1 TGLAS
6 TVKIFGV
13 YWFRCSVFH
22 LYGRTFHVL
31 SGGTRCVFF
40 ALILPFTVSNFRAIS
55 LVWFLWR
62 RAIFGKTNVFLSLLF
77 KFEALILC

>member
-1 TGLAS
+1 GVSTGLAS

-13 YWFRCSVFH
+13 YWFRCSVFY

-40 ALILPFTVSNFRAIS
+40 ALIAAFTVSNFWAIS
-55 LVWFLWR
+55 LARFLFCGW
-62 RAIFGKTNVFLSLLF
+62 LF
-77 KFEALILC
+77 TLNSVL